1 MNIDANIYMCIYI
14 YISIDIDRYIYT
26 HKPQIPNPCI
36 CEFVKLMFDLYY
48 SAMYLPEFL
57 QILLLYL
64 NVKLFNLIIEF
75 GRRPQKL

>member
-1 MNIDANIYMCIYI
+1 MNIDANIYVYI
-14 YISIDIDRYIYT
+14 YLYIYRYRYINT
-26 HKPQIPNPCI
+26 HTTDPHSRI
-36 CEFVKLMFDLYY
+36 CEFVNLMFDLYY